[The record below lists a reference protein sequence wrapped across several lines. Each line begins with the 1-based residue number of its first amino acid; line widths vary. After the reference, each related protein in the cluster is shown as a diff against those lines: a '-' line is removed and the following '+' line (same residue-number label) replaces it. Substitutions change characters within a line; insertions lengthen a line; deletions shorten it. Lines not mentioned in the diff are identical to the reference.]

1 MPVPGWA
8 ALPVLVTLVS
18 LGIAAFGFFWD
29 VATHIDD
36 GRDSGPFA
44 NVAHYPILI
53 GLGGVALAGFL
64 AAVLGADARDKAA
77 IAWAPGWR
85 IPLGGALL
93 LLCGGLAMIGF
104 PLDDVWHRI
113 FGQDVT
119 LWGPTHVLMIG
130 GASLAPIAAW
140 LLLVEGRC
148 ASGRPEAGRLRLLG
162 WEVQLAG
169 ATLIGLSTLQ
179 LEFGFGV
186 PQFQLAFH
194 PILIALA
201 ASVGLVAAR
210 LRLGRG
216 GALAATGAYLIVMTP
231 MVLIVGPVFGHT
243 FLHFPIYLV
252 EAVLVELAGLVL
264 VRRGPVAFGAGA
276 GALIGTVG
284 VAAEWAWSQV
294 AMPIAWPASLLPE
307 APLLA
312 LVAAVAGGLIGAHLG
327 GALASPRRPS
337 GMPRFVPA
345 AALAALIACLAIP
358 LHTTSGPQIRA
369 DVTLDRAPGREAV
382 ATVKLDPPG
391 AAEDAKWFHA
401 MAWQGGGSR
410 LVHLD
415 EIATGTYRDGGA
427 DPGPRRLEGDAAPAH
442 GQRDPRDAGLH
453 AGRLGDPGQGGPGR
467 RALRPR
473 VPARPRG
480 PAPRGARRRVV
491 AHRRRLRHPRRRR
504 ARLAGGDRGGGH
516 ALRAPQRRRSR
527 VTVQPG
533 GRPGV
538 LRGMRRML
546 IITATLA
553 VFAAPLSS
561 VAAAKTSK
569 ADKREAK
576 KECRDLRGDTKATR
590 EAFKA
595 RVPQLRRVRQ
605 GEGRGGQGRAQEGQ
619 AQRRAGLPRRAHRRR
634 GGVQGQVPQLRQVR
648 LGEGQGQARGAGR
661 GGRRRRGGPDQRR
674 EGVRHR
680 AVGRPQGLRG
690 QVRHQPQQAQRLRK
704 VRLPEGARR
713 RGGGR
718 RRLLADVARRARRDR
733 PPGAPLVL
741 TLFDTLSAAKIVSP
755 L

>member
-1 MPVPGWA
+1 MTSMMITLLAAGEPAGGAPVHDLVPAALVGGLLAAAVLAVGLGHRAGKITALSRLAALAERVVPVPGWA
-8 ALPVLVTLVS
+8 ALPVLVTLGS

-44 NVAHYPILI
+44 NVAHYPILV

-64 AAVLGADARDKAA
+64 AAVLGADARDRAA

-93 LLCGGLAMIGF
+93 LLCGGLAMVGF

-148 ASGRPEAGRLRLLG
+148 ATGRGGAGRLRLLG

-201 ASVGLVAAR
+201 AGVGLVAAR

-231 MVLIVGPVFGHT
+231 MVLIVGPVFAHT
-243 FLHFPIYLV
+243 FLHFPLYLV

-276 GALIGTVG
+276 GVLIGTVG
-284 VAAEWAWSQV
+284 VAAEWGWTQL
-294 AMPIAWPASLLPE
+294 AMPLPWTASLFPE

-337 GMPRFVPA
+337 GMPRLVPA
-345 AALAALIACLAIP
+345 AAVAVLVACLAIP
-358 LHTTSGPQIRA
+358 MHTTAGARISA
-369 DVTLDRAPGREAV
+369 DVTLDQRPGGEVV
-382 ATVKLDPPG
+382 ATVALNPPD
-391 AAEDAKWFHA
+391 AARDAKWFHA

-410 LVHLD
+410 LVQLD
-415 EIATGTYRDGGA
+415 EIAPGTYRTAQPIPVHGDWKAMIRLHTGSSILALPVYMPG
-427 DPGPRRLEGDAAPAH
+427 DPAIPAGKVPAAPHFERAFQLDH
-442 GQRDPRDAGLH
+442 EVL
-453 AGRLGDPGQGGPGR
+453 R
-467 RALRPR
+467 REE
-473 VPARPRG
+473 
-480 PAPRGARRRVV
+480 RGAASWLTGAAYGILAVV
-491 AHRRRLRHPRRRR
+491 A
-504 ARLAGGDRGGGH
+504 LAWLAAIGAAVTRFE
-516 ALRAPQRRRSR
+516 RRSR
-527 VTVQPG
+527 
-533 GRPGV
+533 
-538 LRGMRRML
+538 
-546 IITATLA
+546 AA
-553 VFAAPLSS
+553 VPA
-561 VAAAKTSK
+561 
-569 ADKREAK
+569 
-576 KECRDLRGDTKATR
+576 
-590 EAFKA
+590 
-595 RVPQLRRVRQ
+595 
-605 GEGRGGQGRAQEGQ
+605 
-619 AQRRAGLPRRAHRRR
+619 
-634 GGVQGQVPQLRQVR
+634 
-648 LGEGQGQARGAGR
+648 
-661 GGRRRRGGPDQRR
+661 
-674 EGVRHR
+674 
-680 AVGRPQGLRG
+680 
-690 QVRHQPQQAQRLRK
+690 
-704 VRLPEGARR
+704 
-713 RGGGR
+713 
-718 RRLLADVARRARRDR
+718 
-733 PPGAPLVL
+733 
-741 TLFDTLSAAKIVSP
+741 
-755 L
+755 